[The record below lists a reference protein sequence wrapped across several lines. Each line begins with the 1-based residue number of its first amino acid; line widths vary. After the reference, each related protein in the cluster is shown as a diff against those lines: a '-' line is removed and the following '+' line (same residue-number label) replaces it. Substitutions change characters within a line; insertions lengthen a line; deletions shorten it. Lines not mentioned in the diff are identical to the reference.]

1 MGAKLVYPGPLPEF
15 ESPPVSE
22 VALSVEF
29 LPLPAWRSS
38 HAGLYWS
45 YIRKDYPHTDV
56 QPPVPSQIEK
66 FGEGLWQPP
75 MLRFEVS
82 NADVTRSWFIA
93 EDRTR
98 LIQVQRDR
106 FIINWR
112 KVHGDEIYPRY
123 DKEMRPLFEREW
135 RHFKQFVN
143 DENLGPIDVQ
153 QCEVTYVNDV
163 IKGEGWNTIPESL
176 TLLSH
181 WVDQGSDGFLPA
193 PERLNMAASFRM
205 PDDQGRLHFTTQ
217 YVLRQ
222 IDNREAIQM
231 HFVARGKP
239 KSSSNHDVISWLD
252 LGREWIV
259 RGFTDVTSRRA
270 HGLWKR
276 RR

>member
-1 MGAKLVYPGPLPEF
+1 MDAKHSGPLPEF

-29 LPLPAWRSS
+29 LPLPDWRGS

-45 YIRKDYPHTDV
+45 HIRKDYPRTDV
-56 QPPVPSQIEK
+56 RPPIPSQIEK

-75 MLRFEVS
+75 LLRIEIS
-82 NADVTRSWFIA
+82 NPDVTRSWFIT

-98 LIQVQRDR
+98 LVQIQRDR

-112 KVHGDEIYPRY
+112 KVHGSEVYPRY
-123 DKEMRPLFEREW
+123 DKEMRPRFEREW
-135 RHFKQFVN
+135 GHFKQFIN
-143 DENLGPIDVQ
+143 DENLGTIDVQ

-163 IKGEGWNTIPESL
+163 VKGEGWNTIPESL

-181 WVDQGSDGFLPA
+181 WVAQGSDGFLPA
-193 PERLNMAASFRM
+193 PEQLNMAASFQI

-217 YVLRQ
+217 FVLRQ
-222 IDNREAIQM
+222 IDNREAFQM

-239 KSSSNHDVISWLD
+239 KSSSNQDVIRWLD
-252 LGREWIV
+252 SGREWIV
-259 RGFTDVTSRRA
+259 RGFTDMTSRRA
-270 HGLWKR
+270 HELWKR